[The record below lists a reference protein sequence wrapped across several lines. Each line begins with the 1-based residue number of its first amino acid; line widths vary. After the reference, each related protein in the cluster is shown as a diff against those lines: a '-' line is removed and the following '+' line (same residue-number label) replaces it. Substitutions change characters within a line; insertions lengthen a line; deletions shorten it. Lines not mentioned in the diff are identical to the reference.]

1 MLFRSR
7 QIIQFLQKKSH
18 HPLNQFRATLYQNQ
32 CHYFSLVCVITMHFL
47 PFAAS
52 SSNNVI
58 FLLCL
63 LFRHYSIGGGLT
75 NLNNCGL
82 VFSQECIPKVYMQ
95 SVYPCTIFRGACM
108 PSLYAYTGFCNVCMQ
123 SVYEY
128 TLFPKCVWKLF
139 YSVILPAKARGP
151 HFFQRVYAKQL
162 CIHRCI
168 LTCLS
173 GESLYQNRRP
183 SAAETLHYL
192 FEHGWENEE

>member
-1 MLFRSR
+1 
-7 QIIQFLQKKSH
+7 
-18 HPLNQFRATLYQNQ
+18 
-32 CHYFSLVCVITMHFL
+32 MHFL

-95 SVYPCTIFRGACM
+95 SVYPCTIFREACM
-108 PSLYAYTGFCNVCMQ
+108 HIQVFAMCVCKACMH
-123 SVYEY
+123 
-128 TLFPKCVWKLF
+128 THFFPKCVWKLF

-168 LTCLS
+168 LTCFS
-173 GESLYQNRRP
+173 GESVYQNRRP
-183 SAAETLHYL
+183 SAAETLNYL
-192 FEHGWENEE
+192 FEHGWENEEWIDFGIK